1 MLARTG
7 LDPDSSAPRL
17 RPLSAPPR
25 ETRGATSPARVPVI
39 PSERSESR
47 DPHRRDA
54 VINSRDNRLLLCGL
68 LALVTLAS
76 GCRRADEHPRGSA
89 PPSRAASKRPR
100 IALIMKSLANEFFV
114 TMAAGAK
121 KNQEEHAGD
130 YELIVNGIK
139 DESDLSQQVA
149 LVEQMVASGV
159 DAIVIAPADSRALVP
174 SLRKAQKA
182 GVVVVNID
190 NKLDDATLAT
200 AGVAI
205 PFVGPDNREGAR
217 MVGAELAKHLHPGDA
232 VAIVEGIPTAFNAQQ
247 RRQGFE
253 EAMRAAQMR
262 VVAVQSGQWEQ
273 VRANAVVSAMLRE
286 HPELKAIL
294 ASNDNMALGAVAA
307 VRQGGKAGQVVVVGF
322 DNISAIR
329 EMLRD
334 GRVLATADQHAA
346 QLAVFGIEYALQ
358 ILRSQAKP
366 QDRRTPVD
374 LVTAEKL

>member
-1 MLARTG
+1 MTIAR
-7 LDPDSSAPRL
+7 DS
-17 RPLSAPPR
+17 
-25 ETRGATSPARVPVI
+25 
-39 PSERSESR
+39 
-47 DPHRRDA
+47 RRF
-54 VINSRDNRLLLCGL
+54 LCGL
-68 LALVTLAS
+68 LAAAALAS
-76 GCRRADEHPRGSA
+76 GCRRADEQRQGDS
-89 PPSRAASKRPR
+89 PPSRAATERPR

-114 TMAAGAK
+114 TMADGARK
-121 KNQEEHAGD
+121 HQAEHAGD

-159 DAIVIAPADSRALVP
+159 DAIVVAPADSRALVP

-190 NKLDDATLAT
+190 NKLDDATLAA
-200 AGVAI
+200 AGVEI

-217 MVGAELAKHLHPGDA
+217 MVGAELAKRLRPGDA

-247 RRQGFE
+247 RRLGFE
-253 EAMRAAQMR
+253 EAMRTAKMR
-262 VVAVQSGQWEQ
+262 VVTVQSGQWEQ
-273 VRANAVVSAMLRE
+273 AKANAVVSAMLRE
-286 HPELKAIL
+286 HPDLKAIL
-294 ASNDNMALGAVAA
+294 ASNDNIALGAVAA

-322 DNISAIR
+322 DNISAVR

-358 ILRSQAKP
+358 ILGGKAKP

-374 LVTAEKL
+374 LITAEKL